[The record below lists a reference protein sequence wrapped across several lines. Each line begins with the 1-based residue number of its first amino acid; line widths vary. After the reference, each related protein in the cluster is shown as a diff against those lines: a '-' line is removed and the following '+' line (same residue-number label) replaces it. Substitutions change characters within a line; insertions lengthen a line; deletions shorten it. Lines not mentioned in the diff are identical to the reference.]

1 MTFEKLNQWD
11 IKNSEKLRLNPKMHG
26 TWQLAAF
33 FAHSGDSWFWLF
45 ALFLIW
51 LLTKNPWHTI
61 SAILVVGI
69 LALAVIVLTVKV
81 LIRRRRPEGEWGS
94 IYRRTD
100 PHSFPS
106 GHAARAFLIVV
117 LGIAFAPIG
126 FIIVVAIWAPLVC
139 LARVLMGVH
148 YLSDV
153 IVGAL
158 VGILWGVIIIL
169 LTPWIMQLLPFI
181 FR

>member
-11 IKNSEKLRLNPKMHG
+11 IRNSEKLRFHPEMKGWWHV
-26 TWQLAAF
+26 AAF

-51 LLTKNPWHTI
+51 LLTKNPWHTF
-61 SAILVVGI
+61 SAILAIG
-69 LALAVIVLTVKV
+69 VLTLAIFV
-81 LIRRRRPEGEWGS
+81 LIIKMMIHRRRPEGEWGA

-106 GHAARAFLIVV
+106 GHAARSFLIVV
-117 LGIAFAPIG
+117 LGIAYAPLG
-126 FIIVVAIWAPLVC
+126 FVIVVSFWAPLVG

-153 IVGAL
+153 IVGAV
-158 VGILWGVIIIL
+158 VGILWGFVIIL
-169 LTPWIMQLLPFI
+169 LAPVTMHLLPFI
-181 FR
+181 F

>member
-1 MTFEKLNQWD
+1 MNLDNIIQWD
-11 IKNSEKLRLNPKMHG
+11 IQNSEKIRLNPKMHG
-26 TWQLAAF
+26 LWQMAAF

-45 ALFLIW
+45 GLFLVW
-51 LLTKNPWHTI
+51 LLTKNSWHTLT
-61 SAILVVGI
+61 AIIAFGVLT
-69 LALAVIVLTVKV
+69 LALAVLAVKLV
-81 LIRRRRPEGEWGS
+81 VRRKRPEGEWGS

-106 GHAARAFLIVV
+106 GHAARAFMIVV
-117 LGIAFAPIG
+117 LGIAFAPVG
-126 FIIVVAIWAPLVC
+126 FVIVVAVWAPLVC

-158 VGILWGVIIIL
+158 VGILWGVVIIVAS
-169 LTPWIMQLLPFI
+169 PWIIRLLPFV

>member
-1 MTFEKLNQWD
+1 MTLQKMTEWD
-11 IKNSEKLRLNPKMHG
+11 IKNSEKLRLNPKMKG
-26 TWQLAAF
+26 IWQVTAF

-45 ALFLIW
+45 ALFLVW

-61 SAILVVGI
+61 SAILAAGVLT
-69 LALAVIVLTVKV
+69 LAIIVLTTKL

-106 GHAARAFLIVV
+106 GHAARSFMLAV
-117 LGIAFAPIG
+117 LAIAFGSFWFA
-126 FIIVVAIWAPLVC
+126 FALVIWAPIVC

-158 VGILWGVIIIL
+158 VGILWGVVIWL
-169 LTPWIMQLLPFI
+169 VAPWIMHLLPFI